1 GAGNGVPGHGPGGL
15 LPGGGSPGEGVQ
27 AVATEGHGLHAVR
40 PDGEGED
47 GARSAR
53 GPRHTGPSSKPH
65 APRAGRTTPAGRPT
79 IVRVRNAH
87 RNVVLRGRAHL

>member
-1 GAGNGVPGHGPGGL
+1 RGGCVVSARGAAGRRPGRRPREAEVH
-15 LPGGGSPGEGVQ
+15 
-27 AVATEGHGLHAVR
+27 AVATDGHELHAVR
-40 PDGEGED
+40 PGVDGED
-47 GARSAR
+47 AARSAK
-53 GPRHTGPSSKPH
+53 GPRHTGPPSKPH